1 MRRSGW
7 LLVAVF
13 VILSSLLTWACG
25 GDEEEEPGPTGEPVA
40 TSAAGV
46 TAVAEA
52 TPKAETTPQ
61 ARGDADAFAELVGK
75 FEKAT
80 FKVTYQVSS
89 SGAQQSVEGTLTWYK
104 KGQNLRMDF
113 ESGVEGQ
120 GTSATVIS
128 GPDQSYFCTQMPGM
142 DTGGTC
148 FPSPG
153 AVGQGV
159 GEIVGGLDE
168 ILANPDAEIVSGG
181 SREVLGEE
189 LDCFVIRSPDVEGET
204 NVCLTED
211 GAPLAS
217 TVTSEGQVV
226 TMEASEFSHQVS
238 DRELELPYPIGEG
251 VGGLP
256 SEP

>member
-1 MRRSGW
+1 
-7 LLVAVF
+7 VF
-13 VILSSLLTWACG
+13 VIVSSMLLWACG
-25 GDEEEEPGPTGEPVA
+25 GGGNEEPGAATEPVA
-40 TSAAGV
+40 TGPAEM
-46 TAVAEA
+46 TAVAGT
-52 TPKAETTPQ
+52 TPKAQ
-61 ARGDADAFAELVGK
+61 GDAGEFADLVGK

-80 FKVTYQVSS
+80 FKVTYQVSG

-113 ESGVEGQ
+113 DSGAEGQ

-128 GPDQSYFCTQMPGM
+128 GPDQSYFCTQMPGL
-142 DTGGTC
+142 DAGGTC

-181 SREVLGEE
+181 NREVLGEK

-204 NVCLTED
+204 NVCLNKD

-217 TVTSEGQVV
+217 TVTSGGAVV

-238 DRELELPYPIGEG
+238 DSDLEPPYPIGQAVPAAPG
-251 VGGLP
+251 
-256 SEP
+256 EP

>member
-1 MRRSGW
+1 
-7 LLVAVF
+7 VF

-40 TSAAGV
+40 TSAA
-46 TAVAEA
+46 EA

-61 ARGDADAFAELVGK
+61 ARGDADEFAELVDK
-75 FEKAT
+75 FAKAT

-113 ESGVEGQ
+113 ESGVGGQ

-128 GPDQSYFCTQMPGM
+128 GPDQSYFCAQIPGSGA
-142 DTGGTC
+142 GGTC

-159 GEIVGGLDE
+159 GDIASGLGE
-168 ILANPDAEIVSGG
+168 ILADPDAEIVSGG

-238 DRELELPYPIGEG
+238 DSELELPYPIGEG